1 MKKTIISEFF
11 TIKLK
16 TKPIFLASLFVS
28 IFLFACVKEGDFE
41 FDKLASNQFNPSI
54 AAPFV
59 SSRLTLKDI
68 IKDTSGIIQV
78 NSSDNSLKLVYITKK
93 LVSVMAKALFKIPNQ
108 GQIDNPSINI
118 TAPTGDSSYTSFV
131 KHYSF
136 KLPATPPGQR
146 IDSVFIKTATL
157 KIHLNTYINHKGKLK
172 LTIPNIKYPNGQS
185 FHFEIQTNYDGTQPL
200 PYNVPIPPID
210 LSGCK
215 IIFNQTPL
223 PNEIEFDYEQWVY
236 KNPVFPYSN
245 PYSMEFNDSIT
256 NITYDK
262 LFGYI
267 GQQEFPLTDTLNL
280 DIFNNQLAGQFEF
293 DNITVGITTINSY
306 GLPIEAKVNSF
317 QAQNGS
323 TIYPITDFPSTN
335 PFNIAYP
342 TIVGDTTVTNINNQP
357 SNDLANAINHSPKT
371 IIYNVT
377 GKANPTNNTAIPNF
391 VIDTSNF
398 SVSVNIDLPLQG
410 KVGGFVLQD
419 TLDFDL
425 KNIKD
430 LEEITFRIN
439 TWNAFPLS
447 AKVQVYFTN
456 TSYGILDSLVTNGQ
470 EIISAGVI
478 NSLSH
483 MVTAPTFRFN
493 DFTMIKSRLL
503 KIENAKKIL
512 VRASLSSP
520 NYPTQTVKISNNDYL
535 DVKLGMKVKIN
546 ASTK

>member
-1 MKKTIISEFF
+1 MKKTITFEFF
-11 TIKLK
+11 TVKLK
-16 TKPIFLASLFVS
+16 TKPFFLACFLVS
-28 IFLFACVKEGDFE
+28 ICLFACVKEGDFE
-41 FDKLASNQFNPSI
+41 FDKLASNQYNPSI

-78 NSSDNSLKLVYITKK
+78 NSSDNSLKLVYSTKK
-93 LVSVMAKALFKIPNQ
+93 LVSVMAKDLFKIPNQ
-108 GQIDNPSINI
+108 GQSDNPSITI
-118 TAPTGDSSYTSFV
+118 TAPPGDSSFTSFV

-146 IDSVFIKTATL
+146 IDSVFIKSATL
-157 KIHLNTYINHKGKLK
+157 KIHLNSYINHKGRLK

-185 FHFEIQTNYDGTQPL
+185 FLLEIKTNYDGLTL
-200 PYNVPIPPID
+200 PYSVPIPIID

-215 IIFNQTPL
+215 IIFDQTPL
-223 PNEIEFDYEQWVY
+223 ANAIKFKYEQWIY
-236 KNPVFPYSN
+236 KDSN
-245 PYSMEFNDSIT
+245 PYNPCNMEFNDSIT

-267 GQQEFPLTDTLNL
+267 GQQEFPLKDTLNL

-323 TIYPITDFPSTN
+323 TIYSISDFPSTN
-335 PFNIAYP
+335 PFNINYP
-342 TIVGDTTVTNINNQP
+342 TIVGQAAVTNITNQP
-357 SNDLANAINHSPKT
+357 SNDLANAINHSPKS
-371 IIYNVT
+371 IIYDVK
-377 GKANPTNNTAIPNF
+377 GKANPANNPAIPNF
-391 VIDTSNF
+391 IMDTSNF

-456 TSYGILDSLVTNGQ
+456 TSYGILDSLVTSGH
-470 EIISAGVI
+470 EEVISARI
-478 NSLSH
+478 TND
-483 MVTAPTFRFN
+483 PTFKFS

-512 VRASLSSP
+512 IRANLFSP
-520 NYPTQTVKISNNDYL
+520 NYPTQTIKIYNSDYL
-535 DVKLGMKVKIN
+535 DVKLSMKVKIN
-546 ASTK
+546 ANTK